1 MDYIKNPATIERM
14 SFVIIDEQV
23 AMVYGGYPVENKI
36 EKAILRRVIHT
47 TADFDYLDNLHISKE
62 FIDRTLKALKKGL
75 TIITDTNMVYSG
87 INKKVLEDM
96 GCKIRCYI
104 SEEETANLASE
115 VGITRSMAS
124 VIRAAEE
131 EGPKLY
137 VFGNA
142 PTALFKTLEIYENYD
157 GNKENLIGII
167 GVPVGFVG
175 AAESKEALMVSNIP
189 SIAAK
194 GRKGGSNVAAAI
206 VNAILYEAEHR
217 YG

>member
-1 MDYIKNPATIERM
+1 MDYIKNPETIEKM
-14 SFVIIDEQV
+14 SFVIIDDQV
-23 AMVYGGYPVENKI
+23 KADYGGYPTENQI

-47 TADFDYLDNLHISKE
+47 SADFDYLDNLHISKG
-62 FIDRTLKALKKGL
+62 FIERTLKALKMGL
-75 TIITDTNMVYSG
+75 TIITDTNMAYSG
-87 INKKVLEDM
+87 INKKVLEKM

-104 SEEETANLASE
+104 SEDETARYASQA
-115 VGITRSMAS
+115 GITRSMAS

-131 EGPKLY
+131 AGPKLY

-142 PTALFKTLEIYENYD
+142 PTALFKTLEIYEKKD
-157 GNKENLIGII
+157 ENLIGII

-175 AAESKEALMVSNIP
+175 AAESKEALMASSIP
-189 SIAAK
+189 SIAAR

-206 VNAILYEAEHR
+206 VNAILYEADHR

>member
-1 MDYIKNPATIERM
+1 MDYIKNPEAIEKM
-14 SFVIIDEQV
+14 SFLIIDEQV
-23 AMVYGGYPVENKI
+23 STDYGGYPTEDKI

-47 TADFDYLDNLHISKE
+47 TADFDYLDNLYISKG
-62 FIDRTLKALKKGL
+62 FVDRTIEALKNGL

-87 INKKVLEDM
+87 INKKVLEAM

-104 SEEETANLASE
+104 SEEETAKRASE
-115 VGITRSMAS
+115 AGITRSMAS
-124 VIRAAEE
+124 VIRAEEE
-131 EGPKLY
+131 EGSKLY

-142 PTALFKTLEIYENYD
+142 PTALFKTLEIYEKYD
-157 GNKENLIGII
+157 GKKENLAGII

-175 AAESKEALMVSNIP
+175 AAESKEALMVSSIP

-206 VNAILYEAEHR
+206 VNAILYEVEHR

>member
-1 MDYIKNPATIERM
+1 MDYIKNPETIEKM
-14 SFVIIDEQV
+14 SFVIIDDQV
-23 AMVYGGYPVENKI
+23 KADYGGYPTENQI

-47 TADFDYLDNLHISKE
+47 SADFDYLDNLHISKG
-62 FIDRTLKALKKGL
+62 FIERTLKALKKGL
-75 TIITDTNMVYSG
+75 TIITDTNMAYSG
-87 INKKVLEDM
+87 INKKVLEKM
-96 GCKIRCYI
+96 GCQIRCYI
-104 SEEETANLASE
+104 SENETARYASE
-115 VGITRSMAS
+115 AGITRSMAS

-131 EGPKLY
+131 AGPKLY

-142 PTALFKTLEIYENYD
+142 PTALFKTLEIYEKKD
-157 GNKENLIGII
+157 ENLIGII

-175 AAESKEALMVSNIP
+175 AAESKEALMTSSVP
-189 SIAAK
+189 SITAR

>member
-1 MDYIKNPATIERM
+1 MDYIKNPEAIEKM
-14 SFVIIDEQV
+14 SFLIIDEQV
-23 AMVYGGYPVENKI
+23 ATDYGGYPTEDKI

-104 SEEETANLASE
+104 SEEETAKRASGD
-115 VGITRSMAS
+115 GITRSMAS

-131 EGPKLY
+131 EGSKLY

-142 PTALFKTLEIYENYD
+142 PTALFKTLEIYEKNE
-157 GNKENLIGII
+157 ENLIGII

-175 AAESKEALMVSNIP
+175 AAESKEALMASSIS

>member
-1 MDYIKNPATIERM
+1 MEYIKNPETIEKM

-23 AMVYGGYPVENKI
+23 VADYGGYPTEDQI

-47 TADFDYLDNLHISKE
+47 TADFDYLDNLHISKG

-87 INKKVLEDM
+87 INKKVLETM
-96 GCKIRCYI
+96 GCQIRCYI
-104 SEEETANLASE
+104 SEEETAKRASE
-115 VGITRSMAS
+115 AGITRSMAS

-131 EGPKLY
+131 DGPKLY

-142 PTALFKTLEIYENYD
+142 PTALFKTLEIYEKDEEY
-157 GNKENLIGII
+157 LIGII

-175 AAESKEALMVSNIP
+175 AAESKEALMASSIP

-206 VNAILYEAEHR
+206 VNAILYEANHR